1 MNKGRSAFRLHTASG
16 QDSPKSA
23 VDSRPVGDNV
33 SGGDT
38 RSLGDTMSALI
49 REAHRQNSK
58 QTAERSA
65 SARPA
70 RPSHFAG
77 GGSPMLPEA
86 LRALLRE
93 SEPTRRMSDLVLP
106 RQIVGDLQDLVGE
119 IRDTALLR
127 SHSLEPRHKVLLI
140 GPPGT
145 GKTSLA
151 SALASELALPF
162 LTVRYEGLV
171 GSYLGE
177 TASRLQEI
185 VEYVSHTPCVLF
197 FDEFDSVGKERSD
210 TQETGEIKRVVSSLL
225 LNMDSMPSHCVVVC
239 ATNHPEM
246 LDRAVWRRF
255 EVRIEL
261 PPPAEAELRDWYER
275 TERSFGHI
283 AMSAKEF
290 VRLFS
295 GETFS
300 EIEAVTVDARRK
312 VVLSRG
318 QLAPSDAF
326 RGAVERWHRRRKVG
340 GFAADGS
347 TSDRTNPSRTR
358 SARKKKGQ
366 AAALPQ
372 GDLLGRPGEETQS

>member
-1 MNKGRSAFRLHTASG
+1 MSKGHSAFRLHTASG
-16 QDSPKSA
+16 QNNP
-23 VDSRPVGDNV
+23 
-33 SGGDT
+33 
-38 RSLGDTMSALI
+38 RSIGDTMSALI

-58 QTAERSA
+58 ETNQSA
-65 SARPA
+65 TSAPA
-70 RPSHFAG
+70 PRPSRFAG

-86 LRALLRE
+86 LRGLLRE
-93 SEPTRRMSDLVLP
+93 TDPTRQISDLVLP
-106 RQIVGDLQDLVGE
+106 RRIVGDLQDLVGE
-119 IRDTALLR
+119 IRETALLR

-151 SALASELALPF
+151 AALASELALPF

-177 TASRLQEI
+177 TASRLQDI
-185 VEYVSHTPCVLF
+185 VEYVSRTPCVLF

-255 EVRIEL
+255 ELRIEL
-261 PPPAEAELRDWYER
+261 PPPGEAELRDWYER
-275 TERSFGHI
+275 TESSFGHI
-283 AMSAKEF
+283 GMSGDEF

-300 EIEAVTVDARRK
+300 EIEAITVDARRK

-318 QLAPSDAF
+318 QLAPNDAF
-326 RGAVERWHRRRKVG
+326 RGAVERWQRRRKVG

-347 TSDRTNPSRTR
+347 TSDRTNPSRAR
-358 SARKKKGQ
+358 ARRKKKGQ
-366 AAALPQ
+366 EATLPQ

>member
-1 MNKGRSAFRLHTASG
+1 MSKGRSAFRLHTASG
-16 QDSPKSA
+16 QDIPKS
-23 VDSRPVGDNV
+23 V
-33 SGGDT
+33 S
-38 RSLGDTMSALI
+38 DTMSALI

-58 QTAERSA
+58 ETNERAA
-65 SARPA
+65 SARLA

-86 LRALLRE
+86 LRGLLRE
-93 SEPTRRMSDLVLP
+93 TEPTRRISDLVLP
-106 RQIVGDLQDLVGE
+106 RGIVGDLQDLVSE
-119 IRDTALLR
+119 IRETALLR

-151 SALASELALPF
+151 SALAFELALPF

-210 TQETGEIKRVVSSLL
+210 AQETGEIKRVVSSLL

-255 EVRIEL
+255 ELRIEL
-261 PPPAEAELRDWYER
+261 PPPGEAELRDWFER
-275 TERSFGHI
+275 TEKSFGHI
-283 AMSAKEF
+283 GMSADEF

-318 QLAPSDAF
+318 QVAPSDAF
-326 RGAVERWHRRRKVG
+326 RGAVERWQRRRNVG

-347 TSDRTNPSRTR
+347 TSDRTNPARAR
-358 SARKKKGQ
+358 STRKKKGT
-366 AAALPQ
+366 ATALPQ

>member
-16 QDSPKSA
+16 QDKP
-23 VDSRPVGDNV
+23 
-33 SGGDT
+33 
-38 RSLGDTMSALI
+38 RSIGETMSALI
-49 REAHRQNSK
+49 QEAHRQNSK
-58 QTAERSA
+58 ETNERA
-65 SARPA
+65 VSARAP

-77 GGSPMLPEA
+77 GGSPMLPEG
-86 LRALLRE
+86 LRSLLRE
-93 SEPTRRMSDLVLP
+93 TEPTRRMSDLVLP
-106 RQIVGDLQDLVGE
+106 RRIVGDLQDLVGE
-119 IRDTALLR
+119 IRETALLR

-210 TQETGEIKRVVSSLL
+210 NQETGEIKRVVSSLL
-225 LNMDSMPSHCVVVC
+225 LNMDSMPSHCVIVC

-261 PPPAEAELRDWYER
+261 PPPGEAELRDWFER
-275 TERSFGHI
+275 TEKSFGHI
-283 AMSAKEF
+283 GLSGEEF

-326 RGAVERWHRRRKVG
+326 RGAVERWHRRRKVV
-340 GFAADGS
+340 GFAANGS
-347 TSDRTNPSRTR
+347 ASDRENPARKRTR
-358 SARKKKGQ
+358 APRKNKGQ
-366 AAALPQ
+366 ESALPQ
-372 GDLLGRPGEETQS
+372 GDLLRRPGDETRS